1 LTPPPSSYAVIVRCP
16 LSLLEVIVHHP
27 LFPHRLPPTGRAM
40 TSPPPALI
48 ESTTAHARASPPPA
62 LVASSFACR
71 PCEDNTAT
79 CSHFLLRQP
88 PPARRFD
95 QPPQEGRL
103 VVESF
108 RLPLSRRPPPARRAS
123 SAAHRPR
130 GDNTTISS
138 CRIAHCPSPA
148 RHHRRRLPLSTVR
161 RHRCCL
167 LLSRCPPSTAMQQQR
182 CHLVSSF
189 CPPPAARHPHKVL
202 ITLRKRAGWLSVFS
216 TRYFGMRGAA
226 FITAVNRPGKMRA
239 SKKMVDGDLISSRQ
253 ARAIARG
260 VPAVFAMAACA
271 RLGSHRLT

>member
-1 LTPPPSSYAVIVRCP
+1 
-16 LSLLEVIVHHP
+16 
-27 LFPHRLPPTGRAM
+27 M

-48 ESTTAHARASPPPA
+48 ASTTAHARTSPPPA

-71 PCEDNTAT
+71 PCEENTAT
-79 CSHFLLRQP
+79 CSHFFIHRP

-130 GDNTTISS
+130 DENTTISS
-138 CRIAHCPSPA
+138 CRIVHCPSPT
-148 RHHRRRLPLSTVR
+148 RQHRRRLPLSCRLPTVR

-167 LLSRCPPSTAMQQQR
+167 LLSRRPPSTATQQQR

-202 ITLRKRAGWLSVFS
+202 ITLCKSAGWLSVFS
-216 TRYFGMRGAA
+216 TRYFGLRSAA
-226 FITAVNRPGKMRA
+226 FITAVNLPGTR
-239 SKKMVDGDLISSRQ
+239 R
-253 ARAIARG
+253 
-260 VPAVFAMAACA
+260 
-271 RLGSHRLT
+271 